1 MNWTKQQNFEVRAN
15 AGARIIEPNKDS
27 DYRHYIIV
35 GNEGDQPVE
44 LLSMFKPL
52 FKGSKAHTNNSS
64 ISLSRKKNFGGT
76 MQ

>member
-15 AGARIIEPNKDS
+15 AGARIIESNKNS

-52 FKGSKAHTNNSS
+52 YKGSKAHTNNSS
-64 ISLSRKKNFGGT
+64 ISLSRKKNFGGII
-76 MQ
+76 Q